1 MDTPSPQASEHAR
14 VGDVGA
20 STEAQATVLVTH
32 DGPPAAGA
40 RGGMS
45 DTLMQMAPLF
55 AVFAIIYFLI
65 LRPQQQEQ
73 KKHQELLAAL
83 QKGDKVIVVN
93 GMHGV
98 IHEVRGDELVV
109 EIADRV
115 RVTFERSAVQ
125 RKVGQK
131 AEG

>member
-14 VGDVGA
+14 SGDVGA
-20 STEAQATVLVTH
+20 STKAQATVLVTH
-32 DGPPAAGA
+32 DAAPAAGA

-45 DTLMQMAPLF
+45 ETVTQMAPLF

-65 LRPQQQEQ
+65 IRPQQQEQ

-83 QKGDKVIVVN
+83 QKGDDVIVGN

-98 IHEVRGDELVV
+98 IHEVRGDQLVI

-115 RVTFERSAVQ
+115 RVTFDRSAVQ
-125 RKVGQK
+125 RKAGQK
-131 AEG
+131 VEG